1 MSTMKT
7 ELAFA
12 ICTTFAVA
20 LPAVAQFNSVNT
32 RGFSQTQTPGVVR
45 TFPGAAPGVGV
56 PGMTVPATPRYGYG
70 YNPYQTTTGFYNP
83 NVGNINYPAFGT
95 PINTGGSYYNVPS
108 GNSRLPMWKAPSG
121 YYYPWCPRPTGFV
134 YAYPM
139 PVLVVEN
146 QTQPAPALP
155 PLSTIMSDMEKFLE
169 DSKKDGK
176 ITERDYTNMLRRVKD
191 LKSKERTMR
200 IAAGG
205 TLDPGDESQLRTDLD
220 QVGSELTW
228 RLNR

>member
-1 MSTMKT
+1 MFNASLKGFVSRMKKQ
-7 ELAFA
+7 LAFTLVVS
-12 ICTTFAVA
+12 CSLVS
-20 LPAVAQFNSVNT
+20 PAVAQIRGEAVPVQTSVPAGQPVNT
-32 RGFSQTQTPGVVR
+32 
-45 TFPGAAPGVGV
+45 GVG
-56 PGMTVPATPRYGYG
+56 GAYGYG

-95 PINTGGSYYNVPS
+95 PVNTGGSYYHVPS
-108 GNSRLPMWKAPSG
+108 GSANLPMWKAPSG
-121 YYYPWCPRPTGFV
+121 YYYPWCPRPTGFA

-139 PVLVVEN
+139 PVLVIEN
-146 QTQPAPALP
+146 RTQPAPALP
-155 PLSTIMSDMEKFLE
+155 PLSTMMSDMEKFLG

-176 ITERDYTNMLRRVKD
+176 ITDRDYTNMLQRVKD

-205 TLDPGDESQLRTDLD
+205 TLDPGDETQLRADLD
-220 QVGSELTW
+220 KVGSELTW